1 MSEIFYAGLRFDQYA
16 YTMISAISTSLSGLQ
31 SATQRLNFAAEKSVG
46 INSGSQKPVAISP
59 AKNGQI
65 GRPNRVNFHA
75 EPDLISAAVDL
86 KFAEISYKASAKVL
100 KAALELDR
108 IFIDEVK

>member
-1 MSEIFYAGLRFDQYA
+1 MSEIFYAGLRFGQYA

-31 SATQRLNFAAEKSVG
+31 SASRRLNLAAEKSVG
-46 INSGSQKPVAISP
+46 INSGGQKPVAISP
-59 AKNGQI
+59 LKNGKT
-65 GRPNRVNFHA
+65 GRPNRVNFQA

-100 KAALELDR
+100 KVALELEGV
-108 IFIDEVK
+108 FIDETK